1 MLFFLN
7 LWTQN
12 SVLKVVVLKYIWA
25 KLYAALEVVVK
36 TKIFLW
42 MSIILVLTPLSKISV
57 CKMSG

>member
-25 KLYAALEVVVK
+25 KLYAALEVMVK
-36 TKIFLW
+36 TKTCLW
-42 MSIILVLTPLSKISV
+42 ILVLTPLSKISV